1 MTPEGIA
8 RIRACFANAEQV
20 LPIGKA
26 ISLSNCIANEKF
38 VGAIG
43 THLEG

>member
-26 ISLSNCIANEKF
+26 KR
-38 VGAIG
+38 
-43 THLEG
+43 HKR

>member
-1 MTPEGIA
+1 VFLYRYP
-8 RIRACFANAEQV
+8 RSVV
-20 LPIGKA
+20 LPIGKVT
-26 ISLSNCIANEKF
+26 SLSNCIANEKF

>member
-1 MTPEGIA
+1 VFPC
-8 RIRACFANAEQV
+8 RYHQSVV
-20 LPIGKA
+20 LPIGKVT
-26 ISLSNCIANEKF
+26 SPSNCIANEKF